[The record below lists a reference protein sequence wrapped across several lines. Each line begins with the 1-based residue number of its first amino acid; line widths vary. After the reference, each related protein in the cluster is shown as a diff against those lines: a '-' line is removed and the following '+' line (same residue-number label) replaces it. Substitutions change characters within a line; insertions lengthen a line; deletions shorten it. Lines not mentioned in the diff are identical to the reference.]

1 MESTGLLPTDVAR
14 IISPQMPKD
23 GRKKCLQFTYNVFG
37 EYVGKIELI
46 DANGFPLWRFDGKD
60 TRKNTVIKY
69 SLQHLF

>member
-60 TRKNTVIKY
+60 TRKKSYLTY
-69 SLQHLF
+69 